1 MKRLFGGLIIGI
13 SILLTIVLT
22 GCSPLT
28 EEQKAVIR
36 QHQVDAV
43 KYVQEKYPDET
54 FQYSTGGYLTDYSY
68 IFPSRDLSTLVYKFQ
83 VDGEVYE
90 VQLNIESGVMS
101 DNFQIKD
108 IRYAYEKYI
117 QSNFR
122 DLVTFDVNLPS
133 HITPN
138 FDGDVQSFSQYHLVN
153 VVTYS
158 MASDSF
164 EEMIDTSKYI
174 HQSLSDVGCYAVYTY
189 FEDSSDSVLFY
200 ASYSDSRETTYD
212 VGYILNANCNEYD
225 IELYVKGNDIT
236 SLAALEGL
244 SPYVDIS
251 TTAIPISEEEFCE
264 YQIDVATDNLVEE
277 LLADKSYNQVY
288 VDTGA
293 FIMPYVYYLD
303 WGAIRELPGLDDQ
316 PLYFLAS
323 DYGITPLGLA
333 DWSAANP
340 SSTSY
345 DVTSLSALWGST
357 WGICLM
363 EDVQSIR
370 ISVSDME
377 AALGSESPSRSEIR
391 EYVEGRVY
399 GTEDFPVSWDASIP
413 AQSSEYE
420 DNYVSSMYESDSYIY

>member
-13 SILLTIVLT
+13 SVLLTIVLT

-83 VDGEVYE
+83 VDGEVCE
-90 VQLNIESGVMS
+90 VQLHVESGVMS
-101 DNFQIKD
+101 DDFQIED
-108 IRYAYEKYI
+108 IKHAYEKYI
-117 QSNFR
+117 QSTFR
-122 DLVTFDVNLPS
+122 DLVTFDVKLPS
-133 HITPN
+133 HITSY
-138 FDGDVQSFSQYHLVN
+138 FDGDIQSFSQYRLVN

-164 EEMIDTSKYI
+164 AEMIDTSEYI
-174 HQSLSDVGCYAVYTY
+174 HQSLSDVGCYAVYT
-189 FEDSSDSVLFY
+189 FFKDSSDSVLFY
-200 ASYSDSRETTYD
+200 ASYSDGRETTYD
-212 VGYILNANCNEYD
+212 VGYILNANCSEYD

-236 SLAALEGL
+236 SLTALDGL

-251 TTAIPISEEEFCE
+251 TTAIPISEEEFYE
-264 YQIDVATDNLVEE
+264 YQIDVATDNLVEG
-277 LLADKSYNQVY
+277 LLKDNSYNQVSI
-288 VDTGA
+288 DTGA
-293 FIMPYVYYLD
+293 FVMPYVYYLD

-333 DWSAANP
+333 DWSAANL

-345 DVTSLSALWGST
+345 DVTSLSALWEST

-370 ISVSDME
+370 ISVADME
-377 AALGSESPSRSEIR
+377 AALGSESPSRSKIR